1 MPAFI
6 FTFGSNHVH
15 PVTGDSLGRR
25 FVKIEAEDSEAA
37 RAEMVSRWGTR
48 WAMQY
53 AAPYPGI
60 EKYELRELSRENP
73 L

>member
-6 FTFGSNHVH
+6 FTFGSDHVH
-15 PVTGDSLGRR
+15 PITGDSLGRR
-25 FVKIEAEDSEAA
+25 FVKIEAEDSEA
-37 RAEMVSRWGTR
+37 
-48 WAMQY
+48 
-53 AAPYPGI
+53 GI